1 MKEQSI
7 AGATESR
14 PVWESLERFAR
25 QGVQRLLQQ
34 VLEEEV
40 EQAPRSARASASEP
54 PEARMV
60 AHVTTRRKGSTV
72 HRYSSYRCSFATHK
86 GPAVC
91 LHRVGYRQ
99 DRLEA
104 ALLEKF
110 REAMTPQMIDAL
122 AQAVNA
128 QPNSGPRRGWPN
140 SPLTLRWRA
149 LRFSSETFQKPWDE
163 GGAARR
169 SGGWRRGPGC
179 RRRPYRGCST
189 TTPGSARRRGAAC

>member
-1 MKEQSI
+1 M
-7 AGATESR
+7 
-14 PVWESLERFAR
+14 
-25 QGVQRLLQQ
+25 
-34 VLEEEV
+34 
-40 EQAPRSARASASEP
+40 SASEP

-128 QPNSGPRRGWPN
+128 QIEAAFRARHVRSAGLKAEVLRLEAGNLVRFLAAGNESTIVRNQLKALETALQVLRIEFTETENIVGATPPRIHRGWLMAKLERLEGLIRQDPV
-140 SPLTLRWRA
+140 RA
-149 LRFSSETFQKPWDE
+149 RAETSKHLDGNLSRLAE
-163 GGAARR
+163 AI
-169 SGGWRRGPGC
+169 RG
-179 RRRPYRGCST
+179 R
-189 TTPGSARRRGAAC
+189 